1 MLRAQCPAGE
11 KDSLGVIRRGIF
23 CSISGAPH
31 ISSPTSFAGGGFLV
45 SLGVGYLINSE
56 VSLGVNFFT
65 GREEN
70 PHGKGLP
77 VPGMFDVGG
86 GEIEVDYCFRNT
98 SPVHPYAGIGVGLF
112 TILDNGTGY
121 NGGGPHG
128 ELGIRL
134 EASPYFSFGLAAQY
148 RRLWLHNVVA
158 SGPLADYYEPLTDNI
173 LALSASMTFY
183 PNIYP

>member
-70 PHGKGLP
+70 PHGKGRP
-77 VPGMFDVGG
+77 V
-86 GEIEVDYCFRNT
+86 
-98 SPVHPYAGIGVGLF
+98 PYAGIGVGLF